1 MSGIYL
7 NFGRPPLDDVRVRQA
22 LNYAVDREALNKA
35 IALGLDEPTSAIIP
49 SEHWASDPATFSYYS
64 HDPDKAKK
72 LLAEAGYPNGI
83 DIPML
88 GWSDQVSMQR
98 QEVLVTQFA
107 KSGIRIQLTP
117 LAAAASSTEFFG
129 PAKKGAGRMALIAAR
144 PDPSQEYDNL
154 FSKNAYFNAGGVEL
168 PGYRELLDA
177 TLATSDRAQRK
188 VAFAKLQKFQV
199 ENALL
204 VPLMFNTSVSAYWP
218 KVKSFVFGMIDKPKV
233 TEVWLDT

>member
-1 MSGIYL
+1 MSTAFLSGRDRGRFESFRDNDRFIVTRNEKYWRPGLPYLDGVNIAIFSEPATALRSVIAGENDVVSSLPLQQKAVAERSGKLETQLTRVLSMSGIYL

-107 KSGIRIQLTP
+107 KSGIRD
-117 LAAAASSTEFFG
+117 STH
-129 PAKKGAGRMALIAAR
+129 AAR
-144 PDPSQEYDNL
+144 GS
-154 FSKNAYFNAGGVEL
+154 
-168 PGYRELLDA
+168 R
-177 TLATSDRAQRK
+177 
-188 VAFAKLQKFQV
+188 
-199 ENALL
+199 
-204 VPLMFNTSVSAYWP
+204 
-218 KVKSFVFGMIDKPKV
+218 
-233 TEVWLDT
+233 